1 MIILTLNFK
10 EYHETLNAMRTMGMT
25 DEEIESVLA
34 VVSSILHMGNIGF
47 EAGFKKQKL
56 NFSIIGYFS
65 CRKIY

>member
-1 MIILTLNFK
+1 
-10 EYHETLNAMRTMGMT
+10 MGMT

-56 NFSIIGYFS
+56 NFSIIGYFL
-65 CRKIY
+65 CRNIY